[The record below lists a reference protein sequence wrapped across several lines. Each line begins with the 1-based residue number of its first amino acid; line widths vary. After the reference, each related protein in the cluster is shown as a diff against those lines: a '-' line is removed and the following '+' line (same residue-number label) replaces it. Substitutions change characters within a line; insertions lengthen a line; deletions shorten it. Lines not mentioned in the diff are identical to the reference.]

1 MVTSVV
7 LLDVQ
12 FRTVGVP
19 GRTAL
24 GWALKVIVGLGPE
37 VVTFTTVEVA
47 LVPPGPAAVA
57 VYVVVAVGV
66 AFTEPVAGKL
76 PRPLMVTE
84 VALLAFHVRVVD
96 VPLSTVL
103 GCAAIVIAGRAF
115 MEPPPQPIA
124 AIEIENIT
132 TNAEMG
138 RKSRIE
144 NSLLN
149 MSGEATRVN
158 T

>member
-84 VALLAFHVRVVD
+84 VALLAFQVRVVD

-103 GCAAIVIAGRAF
+103 GCAAIVIAGRAEF
-115 MEPPPQPIA
+115 CCPDMDPPPQPIA
-124 AIEIENIT
+124 AIKIESKID
-132 TNAEMG
+132 NAKMG
-138 RKSRIE
+138 RKDRIE
-144 NSLLN
+144 
-149 MSGEATRVN
+149 TPC
-158 T
+158 

>member
-1 MVTSVV
+1 
-7 LLDVQ
+7 
-12 FRTVGVP
+12 
-19 GRTAL
+19 AL

-84 VALLAFHVRVVD
+84 VALLAFQVRVVD
-96 VPLSTVL
+96 VPLSTVF
-103 GCAAIVIAGRAF
+103 GCAAIVIAGCAF
-115 MEPPPQPIA
+115 CCADMEPPPQPIA